1 FAIAYSSQN
10 NSGPFLRLTIE
21 NNNFAFVKSSFQ
33 FFGGKNSAALPVIS
47 NILDN
52 VVPTLSSVTELNY
65 RTTGIT
71 TNLATPG
78 NTTAVV
84 NTKNGDWNYTKMTV
98 MALASGVLGS
108 VEIDLRTRFLTHN
121 QVNYMAGAIAITTTL
136 SGSTIT
142 IGVGTSGATLQFVTL
157 HN

>member
-1 FAIAYSSQN
+1 
-10 NSGPFLRLTIE
+10 
-21 NNNFAFVKSSFQ
+21 
-33 FFGGKNSAALPVIS
+33 
-47 NILDN
+47 
-52 VVPTLSSVTELNY
+52 
-65 RTTGIT
+65 
-71 TNLATPG
+71 
-78 NTTAVV
+78 
-84 NTKNGDWNYTKMTV
+84 MTV

-108 VEIDLRTRFLTHN
+108 VEIDLRTRFLTNN